1 MKLMVRRRLFIAL
14 TLAVAIGV
22 ISSGCG
28 RVTPQPEPP
37 AGIGSSLQALVDAA
51 VADNE
56 QVHAV
61 ALHVDTPLLGL
72 SWEGAAGEADP
83 ATGRLMTADT
93 PFQIASNT
101 KTFIAASIL
110 RLWEE
115 GRIGLDDPVAEHL
128 LPETVEIL
136 SSDGYDLQAMTV
148 RHLLTHTG
156 GFFDYARA
164 DQYMERINADPT
176 HRWTRREQM
185 ESTVAWGDPL
195 APPGEVFNYSDTD
208 YILLGEMLEN
218 ITGLSMPDAVREL
231 VGYQQLGLTS
241 TWFETLEPRPVGV
254 PDPAHPFIG
263 ETDATAFDVS
273 TDLYGGGGLCS
284 TVGDMARFFRALFT
298 GGVYLDPETTAT
310 MLTTVEV
317 PPPAEDEKTSW
328 LPPGAYK
335 MGVWVTDVDGF
346 KAYRHTGFWGSS
358 ATYVP
363 DLDLVV
369 TASVN
374 QNQARPVLEGLVR
387 DAVRLVATDV
397 EAAPSPAPASA
408 SASASE

>member
-1 MKLMVRRRLFIAL
+1 MKPTVRRHLFFAL
-14 TLAVAIGV
+14 TLAFTLGLFA
-22 ISSGCG
+22 SSCG
-28 RVTPQPEPP
+28 RGVPQPEPP
-37 AGIGSSLQALVDAA
+37 ADLAPVLQGLVDAA

-72 SWEGAAGEADP
+72 SWEGAAGQADP
-83 ATGRLMTADT
+83 DTGRLMTTGT

-101 KTFIAASIL
+101 KTFIAAGIL

-156 GFFDYARA
+156 GFFDYAGA
-164 DQYMERINADPT
+164 EQYMERINADPT
-176 HRWTRREQM
+176 HRWTRREQI

-208 YILLGEMLEN
+208 YILLGEMLEQ
-218 ITGLSMPDAVREL
+218 ITSLSMPDAVREL
-231 VGYQQLGLTS
+231 VGYQQLGLGS
-241 TWFETLEPRPVGV
+241 TWFKSLEPRPAGV
-254 PDPAHPFIG
+254 PDPAHPFFG
-263 ETDATAFDVS
+263 EIDGAAYDVS
-273 TDLYGGGGLCS
+273 TDLYGGGGLFS

-298 GGVYLDPETTAT
+298 GGIYLDPETTAT

-317 PPPAEDEKTSW
+317 PPPPEDEKTSW

-335 MGVWVTDVDGF
+335 MGVWVTEVDGF

-363 DLDLVV
+363 SLDLVV

-387 DAVRLVATDV
+387 DAIRLVAADV
-397 EAAPSPAPASA
+397 EAAPAPTSA
-408 SASASE
+408 PD

>member
-1 MKLMVRRRLFIAL
+1 MKLVVRRQLFFAL
-14 TLAVAIGV
+14 TLTLTLALLA
-22 ISSGCG
+22 SGCG
-28 RVTPQPEPP
+28 RGTPQPAPP
-37 AGIGSSLQALVDAA
+37 ADIGPDLQGLVDAA
-51 VADNE
+51 VADND

-72 SWEGAAGEADP
+72 SWQGAAGEADP
-83 ATGRLMTADT
+83 ATGRPMTADT

-110 RLWEE
+110 RLREE

-136 SSDGYDLQAMTV
+136 TSDGYDLQAMTV

-156 GFFDYARA
+156 GFFDYAHA
-164 DQYMERINADPT
+164 QQYMEQITADPT
-176 HRWTRREQM
+176 HRWTRREQL

-208 YILLGEMLEN
+208 YILLGEMLEQ

-231 VGYQQLGLTS
+231 VGYQQLGLDA
-241 TWFETLEPRPVGV
+241 TWFETLEPRPAGV
-254 PDPAHPFIG
+254 PDPAHPFLG
-263 ETDATAFDVS
+263 EIDGAAFDVS
-273 TDLYGGGGLCS
+273 TDLYGGGGLFS

-298 GGVYLDPETTAT
+298 GGVYLTPETTAT

-317 PPPAEDEKTSW
+317 PPPAEGEQTSW
-328 LPPGAYK
+328 LAPGAYK
-335 MGVWVTDVDGF
+335 MGVWVTEVDGF
-346 KAYRHTGFWGSS
+346 TAYRHTGFWGSS

-369 TASVN
+369 TATVN
-374 QNQARPVLEGLVR
+374 QNQARPVLENLVR
-387 DAVRLVATDV
+387 DAVRLVAADV
-397 EAAPSPAPASA
+397 EAAPSPSD
-408 SASASE
+408 S

>member
-1 MKLMVRRRLFIAL
+1 MKLVVRRQLFFALNLTL
-14 TLAVAIGV
+14 TLALLA
-22 ISSGCG
+22 SGCG
-28 RVTPQPEPP
+28 RGTPQPEPP
-37 AGIGSSLQALVDAA
+37 ADIGPDLQGLVDAA

-72 SWEGAAGEADP
+72 SWQGAAGEADP
-83 ATGRLMTADT
+83 ETGTPMTAET

-110 RLWEE
+110 RLWED

-136 SSDGYDLQAMTV
+136 TSDGYDLQAMTV

-156 GFFDYARA
+156 GFFDYAHA
-164 DQYMERINADPT
+164 EQYMERITADPA
-176 HRWTRREQM
+176 HRWTRKEQI

-208 YILLGEMLEN
+208 YILLGEMLEQ

-231 VGYQQLGLTS
+231 VGYQKLGLDS
-241 TWFETLEPRPVGV
+241 TWFETLEPRPAEV
-254 PDPAHPFIG
+254 PAPAHPFYG

-273 TDLYGGGGLCS
+273 TDLYGGGGLFS

-298 GGVYLDPETTAT
+298 GGVYLTPETTAT

-317 PPPAEDEKTSW
+317 PPPAEGDQTSW
-328 LPPGAYK
+328 LAPGAYK
-335 MGVWVTDVDGF
+335 MGVWVTEVDGF
-346 KAYRHTGFWGSS
+346 TAYRHTGFWGSS

-369 TASVN
+369 
-374 QNQARPVLEGLVR
+374 
-387 DAVRLVATDV
+387 
-397 EAAPSPAPASA
+397 
-408 SASASE
+408 

>member
-1 MKLMVRRRLFIAL
+1 MKPIIRRRYLYAL

-22 ISSGCG
+22 VSSGCG
-28 RVTPQPEPP
+28 QRAPQPEPP
-37 AGIGSSLQALVDAA
+37 ADIGASLQALVDAA
-51 VADNE
+51 VVDNE

-83 ATGRLMTADT
+83 STGRPMTAVT
-93 PFQIASNT
+93 PYQIASNT

-136 SSDGYDLQAMTV
+136 TSDGYDLQAMTV

-156 GFFDYARA
+156 GFFDYAHA
-164 DQYMERINADPT
+164 QQYMDQITADPT
-176 HRWTRREQM
+176 HRWTRREQL

-208 YILLGEMLEN
+208 YILLGEMLEQ
-218 ITGLSMPDAVREL
+218 ITGQSMPDAVREL
-231 VGYQQLGLTS
+231 VGYQQLGLGS
-241 TWFETLEPRPVGV
+241 TWFETLEPRPEGV
-254 PDPAHPFIG
+254 PSPAHPFLGDIDG
-263 ETDATAFDVS
+263 ADFDVS
-273 TDLYGGGGLCS
+273 TDLYGGGGLFS

-298 GGVYLDPETTAT
+298 GGVYINAETTAT

-328 LPPGAYK
+328 LAPGAYK
-335 MGVWVTDVDGF
+335 MGVWVTDVEGF
-346 KAYRHTGFWGSS
+346 TVYRHTGFWGSS
-358 ATYVP
+358 ANYVP
-363 DLDLVV
+363 ELDLVV

-374 QNQARPVLEGLVR
+374 QNQARQVLEGLVR
-387 DAVRLVATDV
+387 DAILLVAADV
-397 EAAPSPAPASA
+397 EATPSK
-408 SASASE
+408 